1 MANIRFD
8 MSKDHASSWGVSSL
22 APRDS
27 NLELLRIVLML
38 IVVAH
43 HFACNSGALDVVDYS
58 RFSFKLVFLQMF
70 AVWGKM
76 AINAFVLISGY
87 FMCRSNLTV
96 KRYCKVLF
104 EVVFYSWLVYLVFL
118 VAGRETVS
126 ARRLFTQ
133 VTWVFGRA
141 NNGFVSSFLWFY
153 LFIPFYNSLIGALD
167 RRRLGWLVCLL
178 LLLFSG
184 TSTFLLN
191 TTMFNEVF
199 WYMTLYFTAAY
210 IRLYPFKWMDNVRTC
225 AAVFLLAVV
234 AAVGSVLL
242 IDCAIVYRNF
252 DRVFVTYFLADS
264 NKPLAFAV
272 AVAIFLLFK
281 NLKFGNSRAINLVA
295 STTFGVFCIHT
306 ASDAMRHWLYFDVF
320 DVQGHLGMGD
330 MSFAG
335 WCAGSVLSIFVVC
348 SIVDLVRKLGIML
361 VNRKVI

>member
-70 AVWGKM
+70 GVWGKM

-167 RRRLGWLVCLL
+167 RRRLGLVCLL

-225 AAVFLLAVV
+225 AAVLP
-234 AAVGSVLL
+234 
-242 IDCAIVYRNF
+242 CK
-252 DRVFVTYFLADS
+252 T
-264 NKPLAFAV
+264 
-272 AVAIFLLFK
+272 
-281 NLKFGNSRAINLVA
+281 
-295 STTFGVFCIHT
+295 
-306 ASDAMRHWLYFDVF
+306 
-320 DVQGHLGMGD
+320 MG
-330 MSFAG
+330 
-335 WCAGSVLSIFVVC
+335 L
-348 SIVDLVRKLGIML
+348 R
-361 VNRKVI
+361 